1 MLAVVQEA
9 FRDLLDLQLYVIR
22 GEQDFTRMVSTQC
35 KCGEASMKQL
45 QPVDR
50 RTQLG

>member
-9 FRDLLDLQLYVIR
+9 FRDLLEMQLYVTR
-22 GEQDFTRMVSTQC
+22 GEQNLTRMVSAQY